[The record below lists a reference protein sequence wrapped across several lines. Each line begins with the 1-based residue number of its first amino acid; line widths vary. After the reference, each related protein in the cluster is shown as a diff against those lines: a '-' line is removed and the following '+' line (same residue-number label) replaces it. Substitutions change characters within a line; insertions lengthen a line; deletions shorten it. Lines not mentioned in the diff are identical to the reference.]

1 MHMHVHWQTIQT
13 PPWLRCGRTT
23 RKQEPVY
30 ISYIIRQ
37 LSTTILPYP
46 GQLGLR
52 LAHPLLH
59 GQFPFGT
66 PSPIVALNYNSG
78 LAPLQGPFVH
88 LASGTTSKP
97 PLHHDSDALHFDKS
111 SSVPSELDFLALE
124 EVVVPRVLDHTRRI
138 VPFPPSLELV
148 PRKVHAHLGLK
159 NHRVFQLLDLMPRL
173 EALRPQKRRN
183 GDAEADETDV
193 RFVAVLGGG

>member
-1 MHMHVHWQTIQT
+1 M
-13 PPWLRCGRTT
+13 
-23 RKQEPVY
+23 VY

-52 LAHPLLH
+52 LPHPLLH
-59 GQFPFGT
+59 GQVPLGT
-66 PSPIVALNYNSG
+66 PSPIVALYDNSG
-78 LAPLQGPFVH
+78 LAPLQGPFIH
-88 LASGTTSKP
+88 LASDTTSEP

-111 SSVPSELDFLALE
+111 RGVPPELDFLALE

-138 VPFPPSLELV
+138 FPLPPAPELV
-148 PRKVHAHLGLK
+148 SRKVHAHLGLK
-159 NHRVFQLLDLMPRL
+159 HHRVFQLLDLSPRL
-173 EALRPQKRRN
+173 EALRTKKRRN
-183 GDAEADETDV
+183 GNAEADETDV